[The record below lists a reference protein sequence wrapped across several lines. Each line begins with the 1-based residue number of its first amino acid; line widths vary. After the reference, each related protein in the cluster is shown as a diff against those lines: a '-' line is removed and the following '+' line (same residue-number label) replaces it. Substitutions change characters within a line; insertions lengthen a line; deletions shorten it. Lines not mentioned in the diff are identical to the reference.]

1 MFVFLTLSLT
11 LTLLNTHRVLN
22 PNPSFKTDV
31 ITGGTESTTTTE
43 NRFCGSHGSYL
54 IDACICDPGYDG
66 ESCNKRIPHRG
77 TKCQFDPNPD
87 VCWNVRDV
95 GRFRVASRERQ
106 QQAFSCETGFW
117 ETNSIPVR
125 NLDQLIAFE
134 RFRGLP
140 CDLGDILE
148 IGAGPYTKT
157 KLILENQPDRRVS
170 HVTLLD
176 PLIEEYMTNR
186 KIKTS
191 YPNRYLVVN
200 GVPIPT
206 SLVAAGGED
215 PLPVHRYDT
224 VILVNTLEHC
234 LNAVV
239 VLNNAYQSL
248 KPGGILI
255 FGESFAQETM
265 LQTSDACHPIQ
276 LMRTFLENYLTNYK
290 GSAILPPRC
299 GDAVD
304 GVTHQGV
311 KRTLFAIL
319 RKA

>member
-1 MFVFLTLSLT
+1 MFVVLASSLSLT
-11 LTLLNTHRVLN
+11 LLHMHQILNRNHTRTADIIN
-22 PNPSFKTDV
+22 
-31 ITGGTESTTTTE
+31 GGTASTTTTA
-43 NRFCGSHGSYL
+43 NRVCGSHGSHL
-54 IDACICDPGYDG
+54 IDTCICEPGYEG
-66 ESCNKRIPHRG
+66 ESCEERIPRRG

-106 QQAFSCETGFW
+106 QQAFSCETDFW
-117 ETNSIPVR
+117 ETTSIPVR
-125 NLDQLIAFE
+125 NQEQLLAFE

-140 CDLGDILE
+140 RDLGEILE

-157 KLILENQPDRRVS
+157 KLILENQPDRQVS

-186 KIKTS
+186 KINTS
-191 YPNRYLVVN
+191 YPDRDLVVN

-215 PLPVHRYDT
+215 PLPVCRFDT

-234 LNAVV
+234 FNAVV

-248 KPGGILI
+248 KEGGILI

-276 LMRTFLENYLTNYK
+276 LMQGFLVNYLTKFK
-290 GSAILPPRC
+290 GVAILPPRC
-299 GDAVD
+299 GDAVK
-304 GVTHQGV
+304 GVTHPGV
-311 KRTLFAIL
+311 RRTLFAIL

>member
-1 MFVFLTLSLT
+1 MLVFLAMSLS
-11 LTLLNTHRVLN
+11 LTLLNTFRVLN
-22 PNPSFKTDV
+22 PNPALRTEV
-31 ITGGTESTTTTE
+31 ITGGTESTTTAA
-43 NRFCGSHGSYL
+43 NHFCGSHGSYL
-54 IDACICDPGYDG
+54 IDACICDPGYEG
-66 ESCNKRIPHRG
+66 ESCNKRVPRR
-77 TKCQFDPNPD
+77 TKCEFDPNPD

-106 QQAFSCETGFW
+106 QQAFSCEASFW
-117 ETNSIPVR
+117 ETTSIPVR
-125 NLDQLIAFE
+125 NQDQVVAFE

-140 CDLGDILE
+140 RYLGDTLE

-176 PLIEEYMTNR
+176 PLIEEYIKNG

-191 YPNRYLVVN
+191 YPDRYLVVN

-206 SLVAAGGED
+206 TLIAAGGED
-215 PLPVHRYDT
+215 PLPVRRYDT

-234 LNAVV
+234 YNAVV

-255 FGESFAQETM
+255 FGESFAEITM
-265 LQTSDACHPIQ
+265 LQTSDTCHPIQ
-276 LMRTFLENYLTNYK
+276 LMQAFLANYLTNYK
-290 GSAILPPRC
+290 GVTILPPRC
-299 GDAVD
+299 GDAVE
-304 GVTHQGV
+304 GVTHPGV